1 MHKFLEAFSKYV
13 ISRIRNIF
21 PIQKNEAVI

>member
-1 MHKFLEAFSKYV
+1 MYKFLEAFSKYV